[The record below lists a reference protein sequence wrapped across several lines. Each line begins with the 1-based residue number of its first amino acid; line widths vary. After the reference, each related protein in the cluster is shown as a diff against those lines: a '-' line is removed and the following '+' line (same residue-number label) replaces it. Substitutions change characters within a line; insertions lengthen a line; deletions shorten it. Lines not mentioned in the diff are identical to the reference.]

1 MASISYCAFE
11 NTLNDLRLCTALM
24 SEACDD
30 DKTLEEFIESRP
42 SFYDGKAVRDL
53 IDQARQLVK
62 LAEEMERF

>member
-1 MASISYCAFE
+1 MAYMSYCAFE

-42 SFYDGKAVRDL
+42 SFYEGKAVRAL
-53 IDQARQLVK
+53 IDQARQLIE
-62 LAEEMERF
+62 LSEEMERF